1 MVYIIPIGIWK
12 NERSL
17 IVKPFMNGKKQSK
30 KLARVSGRW
39 GVGEREK
46 RMEGIKVYE
55 INACEIK
62 KKTSFLWM
70 H

>member
-46 RMEGIKVYE
+46 RIERKSIKRGEGR
-55 INACEIK
+55 
-62 KKTSFLWM
+62 TSM
-70 H
+70 IG